1 MFTTNNL
8 QSSGV
13 RYAGMAAAAVL
24 LASATSS
31 HAALLVDPTS
41 VTSAITASSTVGPTN
56 KDEAHYQA
64 MWAPMGS
71 FFGSS
76 LPLQQP
82 TISLN
87 GSLHYGGT
95 GIDDSVMTQLGS
107 HSFNRIAPMWMDLQ
121 IGASG
126 RISETIADGME
137 YYAVTWEN
145 MESATAPGNYATFQ
159 AIFFESAITLHGI
172 AFNAGDIAFAYGD
185 LGAHQASVEG
195 YNVGIERAGAF
206 ATYAEAVPSSGFG
219 LQGLTPDFPV
229 GAGEYIHFRPNGTGN
244 YTTTIEAIPE
254 PTSAALGLAGGL
266 LLLRR
271 RRG

>member
-8 QSSGV
+8 QTSGF
-13 RYAGMAAAAVL
+13 RYGGMAAAAVL
-24 LASATSS
+24 LASAATS
-31 HAALLVDPTS
+31 HAVLLVDPTS
-41 VTSAITASSTVGPTN
+41 SGSTITASSTVGPAN
-56 KDEAHYQA
+56 KDDAHYQA
-64 MWAPMGS
+64 MWAPIGS

-76 LPLQQP
+76 LPFTAP

-95 GIDDSVMTQLGS
+95 GISDSVLTELGT

-126 RISETIADGME
+126 RISETIADGYE

-145 MESATAPGNYATFQ
+145 MESVTGPGNYATFQ

-185 LGAHQASVEG
+185 LGADQASVEG
-195 YNVGIERAGAF
+195 YNVGIEKVGAF
-206 ATYAEAVPSSGFG
+206 ATYAAAVPSSGFG

-254 PTSAALGLAGGL
+254 PSSALLGGVGMLML
-266 LLLRR
+266 FRR
-271 RRG
+271 KRG

>member
-1 MFTTNNL
+1 MFTTNKL
-8 QSSGV
+8 QFRARPAASL
-13 RYAGMAAAAVL
+13 MAAAGL
-24 LASATSS
+24 LASVSS
-31 HAALLVDPTS
+31 AQAVLLVDPTS
-41 VTSAITASSTVGPTN
+41 GISNITASSTVGPSN

-64 MWAPMGS
+64 MWAPLGS

-76 LPLQQP
+76 LSMSPP

-87 GSLHYGGT
+87 GSLHYGGA
-95 GIDDSVMTQLGS
+95 GIDDSVVTQLGT

-126 RISETIADGME
+126 RISETIADGWE

-145 MESATAPGNYATFQ
+145 MESATTPGNYSTFQ

-172 AFNAGDIAFAYGD
+172 AFSAGDIAFAYGA
-185 LGAHQASVEG
+185 LGAHLVSVEG
-195 YNVGIERAGAF
+195 YNVGIETTGAF
-206 ATYAEAVPSSGFG
+206 STHPDAVPTSGW
-219 LQGLTPDFPV
+219 GLTGMTTFPV
-229 GAGEYIHFRPNGTGN
+229 DAGEYIHFRPNGTGN

-254 PTSAALGLAGGL
+254 PGSAALGLIGAS

-271 RRG
+271 RRA

>member
-1 MFTTNNL
+1 MFNTYKL
-8 QSSGV
+8 GSSVGPA
-13 RYAGMAAAAVL
+13 AGFAVAAGL
-24 LASATSS
+24 LAFVPPAG
-31 HAALLVDPTS
+31 AALLVDPTS
-41 VTSAITASSTVGPTN
+41 GTSAITASSTVGPTN

-64 MWAPMGS
+64 MWAPLGS

-76 LPLQQP
+76 LPMQQP

-87 GSLHYGGT
+87 GSFHYGGT
-95 GIDDSVMTQLGS
+95 GIDDSVMTQLGT
-107 HSFNRIAPMWMDLQ
+107 HGFNRIAPMWMDLQ

-126 RISETIADGME
+126 QISETIADGFE

-172 AFNAGDIAFAYGD
+172 DFNAGDIAFAYGD
-185 LGAHQASVEG
+185 LGAHQVSGAG
-195 YNVGIERAGAF
+195 YNVGIERVGAF
-206 ATYAEAVPSSGFG
+206 ATYAEAVPSSGWG

-229 GAGEYIHFRPNGTGN
+229 DAGEYIHFRPNGTGN

-254 PTSAALGLAGGL
+254 PGAALLGGIGML
-266 LLLRR
+266 MLFRR
-271 RRG
+271 KRG

>member
-1 MFTTNNL
+1 MFSSNKL
-8 QSSGV
+8 QASGG
-13 RYAGMAAAAVL
+13 RYGGMAAAAVL
-24 LASATSS
+24 LASVTTS
-31 HAALLVDPTS
+31 HAVLLVDPTS
-41 VTSAITASSTVGPTN
+41 GISEITASSTVGPAN

-64 MWAPMGS
+64 TWVPLGF
-71 FFGSS
+71 FFG
-76 LPLQQP
+76 LPLNMQP

-87 GSLHYGGT
+87 GSFHYGGT
-95 GIDDSVMTQLGS
+95 GIDDSVMTQLGT

-126 RISETIADGME
+126 RIFETIAAGYE

-145 MESATAPGNYATFQ
+145 MESATAPGNYSTFQ

-185 LGAHQASVEG
+185 LGAHQVAADG
-195 YNVGIERAGAF
+195 YNVGIETIGAYS
-206 ATYAEAVPSSGFG
+206 TYADAVPTSGWG

-229 GAGEYIHFRPNGTGN
+229 GAGEYIHFRSDGTGN
-244 YTTTIEAIPE
+244 YTTTIDPIPE
-254 PTSAALGLAGGL
+254 PTSAALGLVGGF

-271 RRG
+271 RRA

>member
-1 MFTTNNL
+1 MFTTNKL
-8 QSSGV
+8 QFRARPV
-13 RYAGMAAAAVL
+13 AGLVAAAGL
-24 LASATSS
+24 LASVSS
-31 HAALLVDPTS
+31 VQAVLLVDPTS
-41 VTSAITASSTVGPTN
+41 GTSAITASSTVGPAN

-64 MWAPMGS
+64 MWAPLGS
-71 FFGSS
+71 FFGSP
-76 LPLQQP
+76 LPMQQP

-95 GIDDSVMTQLGS
+95 GIDDSVLTQLGT

-121 IGASG
+121 IGTSG
-126 RISETIADGME
+126 QISETIATGFE

-172 AFNAGDIAFAYGD
+172 AFNAGDITFAYGD

-195 YNVGIERAGAF
+195 YNVGIESPGF
-206 ATYAEAVPSSGFG
+206 LATYADAVPTSGFG
-219 LQGLTPDFPV
+219 FQGLTPDFPV
-229 GAGEYIHFRPNGTGN
+229 GAGQYIHFRPNGSGN

-254 PTSAALGLAGGL
+254 PTCAVLGLAGGL

-271 RRG
+271 RRA